1 VKKKEASLIWCGV
14 TESCNKPVD
23 DESEVK
29 ITRWK
34 VKHEMVQPL
43 SGQAIYV
50 VLLRELKRY
59 WRAKARVISS
69 VAQSFFFLAIF
80 GLGLGGF
87 IGGFGGINYL
97 SYMAPGVIGMGLLFG
112 SVFSGVSV
120 IFDRQF
126 GFMKEML
133 VAPVSRTSIILG
145 KILGGATTATIQG
158 IILMTVAG
166 IMGAFTPSLAFM
178 AGAFAAIGAML
189 LITAGF
195 VGLGVAIG
203 STLNDF
209 HAFQLLS
216 TFVMWPMFMLSGMF
230 FPIDVA
236 PLPLQVA
243 MLCDPMF
250 YGVELLRWCLL
261 GTGSPLLG
269 SLGWLISLAV
279 VAAFNALMVGLGTY
293 LFSRAQI

>member
-1 VKKKEASLIWCGV
+1 
-14 TESCNKPVD
+14 
-23 DESEVK
+23 
-29 ITRWK
+29 
-34 VKHEMVQPL
+34 MVQPL

-59 WRAKARVISS
+59 WRAKARIISS
-69 VAQSFFFLAIF
+69 VAQSLFFLAIF

-87 IGGFGGINYL
+87 IGRFGNISYL
-97 SYMAPGVIGMGLLFG
+97 SYLAPGIIGMGLLFG

-133 VAPVSRTSIILG
+133 VAPVSRTSIIIG
-145 KILGGATTATIQG
+145 KILGGAATASIQG
-158 IILMTVAG
+158 MILMLVAG
-166 IMGAFTPSLAFM
+166 IMGAFTPTIALVV
-178 AGAFAAIGAML
+178 GAVAAVGVML

-216 TFVMWPMFMLSGMF
+216 TFVMWPLFMLSGVF

-236 PLPLQVA
+236 PFPLQVA

-261 GTGSPLLG
+261 GSGSSVLG
-269 SLGWLISLAV
+269 PLGWLISLGV
-279 VAAFNALMVGLGTY
+279 VSGFNALMVSLGTY
-293 LFSRAQI
+293 LFSRAQV

>member
-1 VKKKEASLIWCGV
+1 
-14 TESCNKPVD
+14 
-23 DESEVK
+23 
-29 ITRWK
+29 
-34 VKHEMVQPL
+34 MVQPL

-59 WRAKARVISS
+59 WRAKARIISS
-69 VAQSFFFLAIF
+69 VAQSFFFLVVF

-87 IGGFGGINYL
+87 IGGVGGVSYL
-97 SYMAPGVIGMGLLFG
+97 SYLGPGIIGMGLLFG

-145 KILGGATTATIQG
+145 KILGGAVTASIQG
-158 IILMTVAG
+158 IILMAVAG
-166 IMGAFTPSLAFM
+166 IMGAFAPTPALLF
-178 AGAFAAIGAML
+178 GAPAAIGVML
-189 LITAGF
+189 LITTGF

-216 TFVMWPMFMLSGMF
+216 TFVIWPLFMLSGVF
-230 FPIDVA
+230 FPIDVV
-236 PLPLQVA
+236 PLPLQIA
-243 MLCDPMF
+243 MLLDPMF

-261 GTGSPLLG
+261 GVGTELLG
-269 SLGWLISLAV
+269 PFGWLIGLAV
-279 VAAFNALMVGLGTY
+279 LMGFNALMIGVSTY
-293 LFSRAQI
+293 LFSRAQV

>member
-1 VKKKEASLIWCGV
+1 
-14 TESCNKPVD
+14 
-23 DESEVK
+23 
-29 ITRWK
+29 
-34 VKHEMVQPL
+34 MVQPL

-59 WRAKARVISS
+59 WRAKARIISS
-69 VAQSFFFLAIF
+69 VAQSFFFLALF

-87 IGGFGGINYL
+87 VGRFGGVNYL
-97 SYMAPGVIGMGLLFG
+97 SYLAPGIIGMGLLFG

-145 KILGGATTATIQG
+145 KILGGAITASIQG
-158 IILMTVAG
+158 ILLMGIAG
-166 IMGAFTPSLAFM
+166 VMGAFTPTTMLV
-178 AGAFAAIGAML
+178 AGVVAAIGVML

-216 TFVMWPMFMLSGMF
+216 TFVMWPLFMLSGAF
-230 FPIDVA
+230 FPIDVV
-236 PLPLQVA
+236 PFPLQVA
-243 MLCDPMF
+243 MLLDPMF
-250 YGVELLRWCLL
+250 YGVELLRWCLF
-261 GTGSPLLG
+261 GTGTSLLG
-269 SLGWLISLAV
+269 PFGWLISLGV
-279 VAAFNALMVGLGTY
+279 VASFNGLMVALGTY
-293 LFSRAQI
+293 LFSRAQV

>member
-1 VKKKEASLIWCGV
+1 MI
-14 TESCNKPVD
+14 
-23 DESEVK
+23 
-29 ITRWK
+29 
-34 VKHEMVQPL
+34 QPL

-59 WRAKARVISS
+59 WRAKARIIAS

-80 GLGLGGF
+80 GLGLGRF

-97 SYMAPGVIGMGLLFG
+97 SYLAPGIISMGLLFG
-112 SVFSGVSV
+112 SVFSGISV

-145 KILGGATTATIQG
+145 KILGGAVTASIQG
-158 IILMTVAG
+158 IILMMVAG
-166 IMGAFTPSLAFM
+166 LMGAFTPTLALIV
-178 AGAFAAIGAML
+178 GALAAVGGML
-189 LITAGF
+189 LITSGF

-203 STLNDF
+203 STLDDF

-216 TFVMWPMFMLSGMF
+216 TFVMWPMFMLSGVF

-236 PLPLQVA
+236 PFPLQVA
-243 MLCDPMF
+243 ILLDPMF

-261 GTGSPLLG
+261 GAGTPLLG
-269 SLGWLISLAV
+269 PLGWLISLGV
-279 VAAFNALMVGLGTY
+279 VAGFNVLMVGLGTY
-293 LFSRAQI
+293 LFSRAQV

>member
-1 VKKKEASLIWCGV
+1 
-14 TESCNKPVD
+14 
-23 DESEVK
+23 
-29 ITRWK
+29 
-34 VKHEMVQPL
+34 MVQPL

-59 WRAKARVISS
+59 WRAKARIISS
-69 VAQSFFFLAIF
+69 IAQSFFFLAIF
-80 GLGLGGF
+80 GSGLGRF
-87 IGGFGGINYL
+87 IGDFGGINYL
-97 SYMAPGVIGMGLLFG
+97 SYLAPGIIGMGLLFG
-112 SVFSGVSV
+112 SMFSGVSV

-145 KILGGATTATIQG
+145 KILGGAVTASIQG

-166 IMGAFTPSLAFM
+166 LMGAFTPTLALV
-178 AGAFAAIGAML
+178 AGALTAVGVML

-209 HAFQLLS
+209 HAFQLLT
-216 TFVMWPMFMLSGMF
+216 TFVMWPLFMLSGVF
-230 FPIDVA
+230 FPIDVV
-236 PLPLQVA
+236 PFPLQVA
-243 MLCDPMF
+243 MLLDPMF

-261 GTGSPLLG
+261 GTGTPLLG
-269 SLGWLISLAV
+269 PLGWLISLGVLAG
-279 VAAFNALMVGLGTY
+279 FNALMVGLGTY
-293 LFSRAQI
+293 LFSRAQV

>member
-1 VKKKEASLIWCGV
+1 VEN
-14 TESCNKPVD
+14 EYPV
-23 DESEVK
+23 
-29 ITRWK
+29 K

-50 VLLRELKRY
+50 VLIRELKRY

-87 IGGFGGINYL
+87 IGEFSGVNYL

-112 SVFSGVSV
+112 SVFSGVSI

-158 IILMTVAG
+158 IILMAVAA
-166 IMGAFTPSLAFM
+166 IMGAFTPSLAFL
-178 AGAFAAIGAML
+178 AGAFAAVGAML

-216 TFVMWPMFMLSGMF
+216 TFVMWPMFMLSGVF

-236 PLPLQVA
+236 PLPLQVV
-243 MLCDPMF
+243 MLFDPMF
-250 YGVELLRWCLL
+250 YGVELIRWCLL
-261 GTGSPLLG
+261 GAGTPLLG
-269 SLGWLISLAV
+269 SFGLLISLGV
-279 VAAFNALMVGLGTY
+279 VAVFDVLMVALGTY